1 MKTGNLSLIIQYPSE
16 MRRVRSFLL
25 FPLLVLHGYLSFA
38 QTTPISGVVN
48 TYYKVLNVVPA
59 KACVIVPDAAGLSHN
74 DKVML
79 VQMKGADINTN
90 SSSSSFGDTT
100 SLNNAGNY
108 EIARVCHVIDDSV
121 FMVFMFLNQYTV
133 SGKVQL
139 VKIPQ
144 YYNADVI
151 DTLKPAPWNNA
162 AGTGGVLAIEVEE
175 DLVLNAPIYG
185 DSSGFRGGEFRVS
198 SGDCG
203 NFFPPA
209 ATDYAYN
216 ANTLSPQDG
225 AFKGEG
231 IADVSAAQSG
241 GRGAPANGGGGG
253 NNHNNGGGGGANLSF
268 GGDGGGNSSSGGC
281 RTNLLGKS
289 GKALS
294 SYSGKKIFAGGGG
307 GAGQANNGFP
317 AAYGGGNGGGIIF
330 IKAKNLAGN
339 NEKITA
345 NGQRGSAA
353 IGDGAGGGGAG
364 GTVIMNV
371 NNYIGTTTIES
382 NGGLGGSVNN
392 QATAGRCYGSGGG
405 GSGGAIYFSGATP
418 AVPISVTAG
427 NGGIETSRSG
437 TCNPAISSLAGSTGQ
452 VIPDYTYS
460 SSLILESSYCAAL
473 LPVEL
478 IWFKALYTD
487 DQIILKWQVA
497 LPETGERFIVERS
510 GNGSTWIQID
520 EQPAVEEI
528 LFYQHVDPSPHAGT
542 NFYRLKM
549 IDKMNTISYSA
560 IQKIFIPSKN
570 DLIKIYPNP
579 AHKKIIITGNI
590 FPHTELSL
598 YDLSGKLLW
607 NKKVANNQSMREVD
621 LPDLSRGIYLLKIED
636 VIKKLIIR

>member
-1 MKTGNLSLIIQYPSE
+1 MKPGKLSLIPQYPLE
-16 MRRVRSFLL
+16 LKFFRSTFLFLL
-25 FPLLVLHGYLSFA
+25 LTIYFYSSSA
-38 QTTPISGVVN
+38 QTPISGIVN
-48 TYYKVLNVVPA
+48 SYYRVTDIVPA
-59 KACVIVPDAAGLSHN
+59 TACVIVTNPAGLSHN

-79 VQMKGADINTN
+79 VQMKGAGINTN
-90 SSSSSFGDTT
+90 ASSSSFGDTT

-133 SGKVQL
+133 SGKIQL

-151 DTLKPAPWNNA
+151 DTLKPAPWNNTT
-162 AGTGGVLAIEVEE
+162 GTGGILAIDVEE
-175 DLVLNAPIYG
+175 DLILNAPIYG
-185 DSSGFRGGEFRVS
+185 DSSGFRGGAYRLS
-198 SGDCG
+198 DGTCG
-203 NFFPPA
+203 NLFPPA

-216 ANTLSPQDG
+216 ANNLAPQDG

-253 NNHNNGGGGGANLSF
+253 NNHNNGGGGGANLSI

-281 RTNLLGKS
+281 RVNLLGKS

-307 GAGQANNGFP
+307 GAGHANNGFP
-317 AAYGGGNGGGIIF
+317 AAYGGGHGGGIIF
-330 IKAKNLAGN
+330 IQAKNLVGN

-364 GTVIMNV
+364 GTVIMNI
-371 NNYIGTTTIES
+371 NNYIGTATIES

-392 QATAGRCYGSGGG
+392 QVTAGRCYGSGGG
-405 GSGGAIYFSGATP
+405 GSGGAIYFSGA
-418 AVPISVTAG
+418 APIIPITVNAG
-427 NGGIETSRSG
+427 NGGIETFRSG
-437 TCNPAISSLAGSTGQ
+437 TCSPAIPSLAGSAGQ
-452 VIPDYTYS
+452 IIPNYTYS
-460 SSLILESSYCAAL
+460 SSLILESSYCATL

-478 IWFKALYTD
+478 IWFKVSYTN
-487 DQIILKWQVA
+487 DQVLLKWQTA
-497 LPETGERFIVERS
+497 QSETGERFIIERS
-510 GNGSTWIQID
+510 GDGNTWIQIN
-520 EQPAVEEI
+520 EQSAIDEI
-528 LFYQHVDPSPHAGT
+528 LVYQDIDPSPKAGT

-549 IDKMNTISYSA
+549 IDKINAVNYSTV
-560 IQKIFIPSKN
+560 QKVFVPSKN

-579 AHKKIIITGNI
+579 AHKKIIVTGTMFSHSEI
-590 FPHTELSL
+590 SVF
-598 YDLSGKLLW
+598 DLSGKLLW
-607 NKKVANNQSMREVD
+607 QKKLSARQSMIEVD
-621 LPDLSRGIYLLKIED
+621 LPILSRGIYLVKVGD
-636 VIKKLIIR
+636 AVKKLIIR

>member
-317 AAYGGGNGGGIIF
+317 AA
-330 IKAKNLAGN
+330 
-339 NEKITA
+339 
-345 NGQRGSAA
+345 
-353 IGDGAGGGGAG
+353 
-364 GTVIMNV
+364 
-371 NNYIGTTTIES
+371 
-382 NGGLGGSVNN
+382 
-392 QATAGRCYGSGGG
+392 
-405 GSGGAIYFSGATP
+405 
-418 AVPISVTAG
+418 
-427 NGGIETSRSG
+427 
-437 TCNPAISSLAGSTGQ
+437 
-452 VIPDYTYS
+452 
-460 SSLILESSYCAAL
+460 
-473 LPVEL
+473 
-478 IWFKALYTD
+478 
-487 DQIILKWQVA
+487 
-497 LPETGERFIVERS
+497 
-510 GNGSTWIQID
+510 
-520 EQPAVEEI
+520 
-528 LFYQHVDPSPHAGT
+528 
-542 NFYRLKM
+542 
-549 IDKMNTISYSA
+549 
-560 IQKIFIPSKN
+560 
-570 DLIKIYPNP
+570 
-579 AHKKIIITGNI
+579 
-590 FPHTELSL
+590 
-598 YDLSGKLLW
+598 
-607 NKKVANNQSMREVD
+607 
-621 LPDLSRGIYLLKIED
+621 
-636 VIKKLIIR
+636 